1 MPHHTLWLQAVQQ
14 SGNWSRYIL
23 FHRAFTFLECISIP
37 YTCQWAIAFDQRA
50 LVAYSP
56 MITEFIVTS
65 GEQPKRLDVFLV
77 NRERDISRSAL
88 QRLIEMGRIRLNDQ
102 VVRASQKIKPGDRI
116 TMDVPKPEP
125 LSIRGEAIPLDVLFE
140 DEALLV
146 LNKPPGIVAHPAPGN
161 WTGTLVNALLHHFQT
176 SGGTISTIGGKERPG
191 LVHRL
196 DKETSGIMVITKTDS
211 AHRAL
216 AAQFKLHTITR
227 MYEALVWG
235 VPKKGRG
242 LIDLAIGRDIKDRK
256 KFSARTTSP
265 KQSTTEYV
273 VTRRYGK
280 VAAHVLLYP
289 RTGRTHQLRVHLTSL
304 GHPILGDRTY
314 GGLKVSGIDGIEIP
328 RVMLHART
336 LGFIHPTTGT
346 MEEFTRP
353 VPEDMETVMSHLE
366 RKMVMAENTSGHKS
380 QHARS

>member
-1 MPHHTLWLQAVQQ
+1 
-14 SGNWSRYIL
+14 
-23 FHRAFTFLECISIP
+23 
-37 YTCQWAIAFDQRA
+37 
-50 LVAYSP
+50 
-56 MITEFIVTS
+56 MITEFTVTP

-88 QRLIEMGRIRLNDQ
+88 QRLIELGRIRLNDQ
-102 VVRASQKIKPGDRI
+102 VVKPSQKIKPGDRI

-125 LSIRGEAIPLDVLFE
+125 LSIQGEAIALDILFE
-140 DEALLV
+140 DDSLLI
-146 LNKPPGIVAHPAPGN
+146 LNKPPGIVVHPAPGN

-176 SGGTISTIGGKERPG
+176 SGGTMSTIGGKERPG

-196 DKETSGIMVITKTDS
+196 DKETSGIMVITKTDA

-227 MYEALVWG
+227 VYEALVWG

-242 LIDLAIGRDIKDRK
+242 LIDLAIGRDTKDRK

-265 KQSTTEYV
+265 KQSSTEYV
-273 VTRRYGK
+273 VERRYGK

-289 RTGRTHQLRVHLTSL
+289 RTGRTHQLRVHLTAL
-304 GHPILGDRTY
+304 GNPILGDHTY
-314 GGLKVSGIDGIEIP
+314 GGKRVCTIEELAIP

-336 LGFIHPTTGT
+336 LGFIHPHTGRL
-346 MEEFTRP
+346 EEFTRP
-353 VPEDMETVMSHLE
+353 VPADMELVMSELE
-366 RKMVMAENTSGHKS
+366 
-380 QHARS
+380 QHIIPREVELPKRSHPARC